1 MGRNVNREEVFRL
14 EKEEALKDNLG
25 NLKGDFLTE
34 YIHPEVDTK
43 ANLQLKTLFSCIIS
57 ISNYLKSRELSASNL
72 PIKIYWNWK
81 AWNWKNWKIPIASNL
96 PMHIIAIIV
105 YI

>member
-1 MGRNVNREEVFRL
+1 MKIIFLPLNLVKENLRMGRNVNREEVFRL

-43 ANLQLKTLFSCIIS
+43 ANLQLKTLFSFQAIKE
-57 ISNYLKSRELSASNL
+57 LKK
-72 PIKIYWNWK
+72 P
-81 AWNWKNWKIPIASNL
+81 P
-96 PMHIIAIIV
+96 PMNKKKK
-105 YI
+105 